1 MLRFAKFQIN
11 TRISTNTIIG
21 KRARAQDAFLL
32 LIITKKEEKKNLYPK
47 KKTFM
52 YSLVFSMFK
61 KEKHPS
67 GYLLLTYK
75 YYIREW

>member
-47 KKTFM
+47 KKTFIKLLCFLC
-52 YSLVFSMFK
+52 SK
-61 KEKHPS
+61 KKS
-67 GYLLLTYK
+67 INLDTSY
-75 YYIREW
+75 